1 MRTLLISII
10 RLYSYLISPLL
21 GKNCRFYPTCSSY
34 TVQAIERHGSIKG
47 SFLGL
52 RRILRCHPWYRGEML
67 DEVPQEIA
75 WRKLIGYK
83 RMNLKNK

>member
-1 MRTLLISII
+1 MRTFLISII

-34 TVQAIERHGSIKG
+34 TVQAIERHGSVKG

-75 WRKLIGYK
+75 WRELIGYK
-83 RMNLKNK
+83 RMNSKK